1 MVNLRDCD
9 VLVVGGGPAGLT
21 VAERLGREGRQ
32 VVLVER
38 SSQLGGRLRHLGK
51 VYPDLVPGPEL
62 SERLAGPLGQ
72 RANVTV
78 MRGCELTDLSSEEGR
93 YTAIVEGA
101 GTVEISAKAVVLATG
116 LDPIDV
122 GMIPEFGHGRY
133 PDVLTSLEL
142 EEMFKDFDPVGVRR
156 PSDGKVPKNVVFIQC
171 VGSRVETR
179 GVSYCSTICCLN
191 AIKNATLIRKAL
203 PQVQCFVLYI
213 DVRTHGRGYERAY
226 KEARLNGVRFIR
238 GQPSLVRAT
247 PDGKLLVGG
256 ENTLLQELYEI
267 DAGLVVL
274 SVGLQV
280 PASTRRLLEMMGLG
294 TDMESL
300 VPVLDRALRPCETMK
315 KGVFLAGSVESPKDL
330 RDSLL
335 HANACATAVS
345 EFLDG
350 QG

>member
-1 MVNLRDCD
+1 MVSLRSCD
-9 VLVVGGGPAGLT
+9 VLVVGGGPAGLE
-21 VAERLGREGRQ
+21 VAERLGEQGRQ

-38 SSQLGGRLRHLGK
+38 SGQLGGRLGHLGK
-51 VYPDLVPGPEL
+51 VYPDLMPGPEL
-62 SERLAGPLGQ
+62 AERLAGPL
-72 RANVTV
+72 RKKANVTV
-78 MRGCELTDLSSEEGR
+78 MHGCDVVDVSATEGD
-93 YTAIVEGA
+93 YTAVVQGEETIR
-101 GTVEISAKAVVLATG
+101 ISAKAVVLATG

-133 PDVLTSLEL
+133 PDVITSLEL
-142 EEMFKDFDPVGVRR
+142 EEMIKDFDPVGVRR

-203 PQVQCFVLYI
+203 PQVQCYVLYI

-226 KEARLNGVRFIR
+226 KEARASGVRFIR

-280 PASTRRLLEMMGLG
+280 PVTTKRLLERIGIG
-294 TDMESL
+294 TDGESL
-300 VPVLDRALRPCETMK
+300 VPVLDRALRPCETTM
-315 KGVFLAGSVESPKDL
+315 KGVFLAGSVESPKDI

-335 HANACATAVS
+335 HAKACATAV
-345 EFLDG
+345 EGFLDG

>member
-1 MVNLRDCD
+1 
-9 VLVVGGGPAGLT
+9 
-21 VAERLGREGRQ
+21 
-32 VVLVER
+32 VE
-38 SSQLGGRLRHLGK
+38 
-51 VYPDLVPGPEL
+51 
-62 SERLAGPLGQ
+62 
-72 RANVTV
+72 
-78 MRGCELTDLSSEEGR
+78 
-93 YTAIVEGA
+93 TAK
-101 GTVEISAKAVVLATG
+101 ISAKAVVIATG

-133 PDVLTSLEL
+133 PDVITSLEL

-156 PSDGKVPKNVVFIQC
+156 PSDGKVPKNMVFVQC

-203 PQVQCFVLYI
+203 PQVQCYVLYI
-213 DVRTHGRGYERAY
+213 DIRTHGRGYERAY
-226 KEARLNGVRFIR
+226 KEARANGVRFIR
-238 GQPSLVRAT
+238 GQPSLVRAM

-274 SVGLQV
+274 SLGLQV
-280 PASTRRLLEMMGLG
+280 PNSTRKLLGRLGIG

-300 VPVLDRALRPCETMK
+300 VPVLDRALHPCETMK
-315 KGVFLAGSVESPKDL
+315 KGLFLAGSVESPKDI

-335 HANACATAVS
+335 HANACAKAVGGY
-345 EFLDG
+345 LDG

>member
-1 MVNLRDCD
+1 MVSLRGCD
-9 VLVVGGGPAGLT
+9 VLVIGGGPAGLM
-21 VAERLGREGRQ
+21 VAERLGEQGRQ

-38 SSQLGGRLRHLGK
+38 SGHLGGRLRHLGK
-51 VYPDLVPGPEL
+51 VYPDLMPGPEL
-62 SERLAGPLGQ
+62 SERLAGPLGKK
-72 RANVTV
+72 ANATV
-78 MRGCELTDLSSEEGR
+78 MHGCDVVEVTAAEGG
-93 YTAIVEGA
+93 YTAVVQGQESIR
-101 GTVEISAKAVVLATG
+101 ISAKAVVLATG

-133 PDVLTSLEL
+133 PDVITSLEL
-142 EEMFKDFDPVGVRR
+142 EEMIKDFDPVGVRR

-203 PQVQCFVLYI
+203 PQVQCYVLYI

-226 KEARLNGVRFIR
+226 KEARANGVRFIR

-280 PASTRRLLEMMGLG
+280 PGSTKRLLEMMGIG

-300 VPVLDRALRPCETMK
+300 VPVLDRALH
-315 KGVFLAGSVESPKDL
+315 
-330 RDSLL
+330 
-335 HANACATAVS
+335 HARR
-345 EFLDG
+345 
-350 QG
+350 